1 MFMRA
6 ELWGVVGLWRLR
18 GVCRA
23 FRRWATER
31 LSSLPRVVAVG
42 GQVTDRSVT
51 PPVHLATRSVVSLD
65 LSTLRWSAAGC
76 MPRLPDPRGCH
87 STSCGVDGRVVVCCG
102 WNIGH
107 TPKRHLRSTALQWL
121 PGTSEWTAL
130 PDLPARRMNVAS
142 VRLHDGRTM
151 VIGGKTEHTATLQ
164 QPNQPLTSVIV
175 LAADGSGWSDL
186 PPLSVARHALAAALL
201 PDGKVLVAG
210 GTTGVPPYDTCW
222 TVTDS
227 AELWDPATQAWTA
240 LPPMAHAR
248 YGPVACVL
256 PSGRVAVL
264 GGRGADEVNRKD
276 GEVFDPVKREWE
288 PLPAEMACERRAMRV
303 TAVSGGMLVMG
314 GTEAVG
320 CELYDEA
327 SGRWLALPRTMTG
340 ERHSVGLFYVPAAAL
355 VAASEDLQ

>member
-1 MFMRA
+1 
-6 ELWGVVGLWRLR
+6 
-18 GVCRA
+18 
-23 FRRWATER
+23 
-31 LSSLPRVVAVG
+31 
-42 GQVTDRSVT
+42 
-51 PPVHLATRSVVSLD
+51 
-65 LSTLRWSAAGC
+65 
-76 MPRLPDPRGCH
+76 
-87 STSCGVDGRVVVCCG
+87 
-102 WNIGH
+102 
-107 TPKRHLRSTALQWL
+107 
-121 PGTSEWTAL
+121 
-130 PDLPARRMNVAS
+130 MNVAS